1 MLGTTVSRPALV
13 RPVEMRE
20 ADIAVD
26 DDAFA
31 EMGIEGLVGLTTA
44 AGLRDLEELEC
55 QGTGAVV
62 AATVEERVDED
73 AVDDLAVVDDWEYV
87 GDAGDGHLYVVEF
100 TAPDLPE
107 GMTALADD
115 LVGTCDPDV
124 DEGGATVSLTGD
136 QETIAETVATYETAG
151 VSTDLRSLGS
161 YDGRESPLA
170 ELTDR
175 QREVVGTAY
184 EMGYYDVPRTVST
197 ADVAAAFDLD
207 PSTVAEHLQRAERN
221 LIGQFF

>member
-1 MLGTTVSRPALV
+1 MLGTTVSRSAV
-13 RPVEMRE
+13 ERPVEMRE
-20 ADIAVD
+20 ADIAVA

-31 EMGIEGLVGLTTA
+31 EMGIEGLVTVFTA

-55 QGTGAVV
+55 RGTGAVV
-62 AATVEERVDED
+62 ASTVDERVDED
-73 AVDDLAVVDDWEYV
+73 AIDQLDVVDDWEYV

-107 GMTALADD
+107 DMSTLSED

-124 DEGGATVSLTGD
+124 DDAGATVSLTGD
-136 QETIAETVATYETAG
+136 QATIAETVATYEAAG

-197 ADVAAAFDLD
+197 AEVAADLDLD